1 MGRSK
6 LIFVLLREGR
16 RSINGREEKL
26 GKARESLLARVTIE
40 HKSTCGNQKL
50 SSFRRKKVVGSLRVS
65 HSGPCTWPGIRYN
78 DKKI

>member
-26 GKARESLLARVTIE
+26 GKARETVCWPGLPLSTNPHVEIRSSLLSE
-40 HKSTCGNQKL
+40 E
-50 SSFRRKKVVGSLRVS
+50 RR
-65 HSGPCTWPGIRYN
+65 
-78 DKKI
+78 